1 MLPETDTFILLTHV
15 YLYGSEIVKKKRMK
29 LVFVRKKQD
38 SWVIDSAENTIYIFL
53 TIGLTIIFLYT

>member
-15 YLYGSEIVKKKRMK
+15 YLYGTEIVKKKRMK

-38 SWVIDSAENTIYIFL
+38 SRVINSAENTIYIFL
-53 TIGLTIIFLYT
+53 TITIIFLYT